1 MPRVFASSLARCLVA
16 TPLAAPVRI
25 WPMRSDW
32 RMERSS
38 PVSGAERLAAT
49 RGGGRA
55 RTLCAPGRP
64 AEVLGGHTA
73 GGAGAH
79 LAHAVGLED
88 GEELAGFGVEEH
100 GVEAGAAAGDRVGL
114 EAEGV
119 YLGGAG
125 EHDVQAA
132 LGEGDP
138 ATAAGGG
145 PRARGAGGCWRGG
158 AGEHDVQAAL
168 GEGDPATGAV
178 GGPALG
184 LLVQDG
190 LDRVE
195 RRGHVEEPFDL
206 VFGKEQRH
214 EPVPLFVGVGSAR
227 ISGLMR
233 VLVIDNYDSFTYNL
247 VQYRGELGAEVLVRR
262 NNEVTPGG

>member
-64 AEVLGGHTA
+64 AEVLGGRTA

-88 GEELAGFGVEEH
+88 GEELAGLGVEEH

-132 LGEGDP
+132 LGKGD
-138 ATAAGGG
+138 AA
-145 PRARGAGGCWRGG
+145 A
-158 AGEHDVQAAL
+158 
-168 GEGDPATGAV
+168 GAV

-184 LLVQDG
+184 LLAQDR

-195 RRGHVEEPFDL
+195 RCGHVEETFDL
-206 VFGKEQRH
+206 VFGKEQGH
-214 EPVPLFVGVGSAR
+214 EPDPLF
-227 ISGLMR
+227 
-233 VLVIDNYDSFTYNL
+233 
-247 VQYRGELGAEVLVRR
+247 LG
-262 NNEVTPGG
+262 GG